1 MKRKNELSL
10 CLALTLTLTL
20 WALPALVTAQEWT
33 ETWAAVIESQA
44 VRQEV
49 RIPEVADVCWDEP
62 VTRMAQPPGDRI
74 RIRLKVTPLAH

>member
-10 CLALTLTLTL
+10 CLAFTL

-62 VTRMAQPPGDRI
+62 VTRVVPAR
-74 RIRLKVTPLAH
+74 